1 MNIYSK
7 TNTSIYA
14 ALKEK
19 YRDRVI
25 ELGFLP
31 PYFSSFSGI
40 WEGSKH
46 LFFNICILGQEVV
59 VDRAFREAFRTYRN
73 QCIRASAMSFVFY
86 HPRNHELSVF
96 MTGQVHTESSNYIA
110 SEDLSE
116 TFIVNWFSKRM
127 DRTPTDLLDY
137 LGNCPLLFLTETT
150 CPLCDK
156 RLTVPAGITFGDFH
170 KDKPSILDPHY
181 VVKENFLPV
190 TEFTDHIGGNV
201 YYDQLYTGKFTLY
214 KDDQVD
220 YGQPEFVTCPDCQT
234 RIPLSPIVSDFH
246 FPDAFNQ
253 LYLLWRTEL
262 EDADIRVIRE
272 KGYPSE
278 IRHCFWDLSA
288 WAEMPAYRGMS

>member
-19 YRDRVI
+19 YRDSII

-40 WEGSKH
+40 LEGSKH
-46 LFFNICILGQEVV
+46 QFFNICILGQEVV
-59 VDRAFREAFRTYRN
+59 VDQAFHEAFRTYRN
-73 QCIRASAMSFVFY
+73 QCIRAKAMSFVFY
-86 HPRNHELSVF
+86 HPRNHDLSVF
-96 MTGQVHTESSNYIA
+96 MTGQVHTVSSNYIA

-116 TFIVNWFSKRM
+116 TFIVNWFSECT

-137 LGNCPLLFLTETT
+137 HGNCPLLFLAETT

-156 RLTVPAGITFGDFH
+156 KITVPAGITFGDFH
-170 KDKPSILDPHY
+170 KGFFHESSILDPHY
-181 VVKENFLPV
+181 AIKENFLPV

-201 YYDQLYTGKFTLY
+201 YYDQLYTGKFILY
-214 KDDQVD
+214 EDDQID
-220 YGQPEFVTCPDCQT
+220 YSRPDFVTCPDCQT
-234 RIPLSPIVSDFH
+234 RIPLSPIVADFH
-246 FPDAFNQ
+246 FPDTFNQ
-253 LYLLWRTEL
+253 FYLLWQMEL
-262 EDADIRVIRE
+262 EEADIKVIRE
-272 KGYPSE
+272 KGYPPE

-288 WAEMPAYRGMS
+288 WTKKPGI